1 MILQLAKNTVFFFLF
16 YVSFTTVA
24 YAQNAN
30 NADYLLQN
38 LKQKLDK
45 VKDYTVDANIKLDVP
60 FIKML
65 PVNAK
70 IYFKQKNKFKVES
83 KSIAVLPRQHFNQ
96 ITSLLEN
103 ANKNTYTALVSG
115 NENIGTTPTTVVNI
129 IPSSDTSD
137 LVLAKFWVDP
147 KQNVVLKSQLTSR
160 SNGTILTEYTY
171 NSQLLYGLPDNM
183 VFTIDMKKFKLP
195 KGIATDLH
203 TTKPKTQT
211 PEKERKNGKIYIKL
225 ANYQLNKGISDTIF
239 KK

>member
-24 YAQNAN
+24 YAQNTN
-30 NADYLLQN
+30 NADDLLQK

-115 NENIGTTPTTVVNI
+115 NENIGTTSTTVVNI

-160 SNGTILTEYTY
+160 SAR
-171 NSQLLYGLPDNM
+171 QYG
-183 VFTIDMKKFKLP
+183 FY
-195 KGIATDLH
+195 H
-203 TTKPKTQT
+203 RH
-211 PEKERKNGKIYIKL
+211 EKI
-225 ANYQLNKGISDTIF
+225 
-239 KK
+239 